1 MLSDPRETS
10 SVNKHHILNKKQP
23 TLKCLSFIIQT
34 DFPNKESKQKHK
46 SNFQQIKAVE
56 L

>member
-1 MLSDPRETS
+1 MP
-10 SVNKHHILNKKQP
+10 SVNKHHKHNEKQP

-34 DFPNKESKQKHK
+34 DFSNKESKQKHK
-46 SNFQQIKAVE
+46 SNFQQIKRAG